1 MKKENEISEQDWREI
16 ITPIYESL
24 PSKQKT
30 YANRTMF
37 QSIALDAVLRSDISS
52 SHGDASRV
60 LNRLYEIYDADANNV
75 PNLLASLKGDLDAY
89 YHNRMDDGRYEK
101 SVFGKLRNKPYCAMF
116 ILSYNRPNVNATLKM
131 MESWDD
137 EEVYQNTFVF
147 VQSDQKAEYEKH
159 HPKFYF
165 YAHDVN
171 SVGERFGAVVD
182 FCKHYGIS
190 HAIILEDD
198 IAQIRHIKKGG
209 VDSGSHLATREEDLG
224 GVYLKYIA
232 YKGREIMKRYKDVIM
247 VGVRNRV
254 MANNEST
261 SVVGYHEPMKGGCPN
276 MIHFIDV
283 ERFYPV
289 WKKIPKEHY
298 TPQSDWAIQCATVS
312 SGKKWAM
319 ITGIVKDENN
329 SKSVIGFTGDREA
342 LAAEYIKFYNVQDS
356 MTYRRFKDTA
366 MQGVKIFYNSRKE
379 KTDYEKLF

>member
-1 MKKENEISEQDWREI
+1 
-16 ITPIYESL
+16 
-24 PSKQKT
+24 
-30 YANRTMF
+30 
-37 QSIALDAVLRSDISS
+37 
-52 SHGDASRV
+52 
-60 LNRLYEIYDADANNV
+60 
-75 PNLLASLKGDLDAY
+75 
-89 YHNRMDDGRYEK
+89 
-101 SVFGKLRNKPYCAMF
+101 
-116 ILSYNRPNVNATLKM
+116 
-131 MESWDD
+131 
-137 EEVYQNTFVF
+137 
-147 VQSDQKAEYEKH
+147 
-159 HPKFYF
+159 
-165 YAHDVN
+165 
-171 SVGERFGAVVD
+171 
-182 FCKHYGIS
+182 
-190 HAIILEDD
+190 
-198 IAQIRHIKKGG
+198 
-209 VDSGSHLATREEDLG
+209 
-224 GVYLKYIA
+224 
-232 YKGREIMKRYKDVIM
+232 
-247 VGVRNRV
+247 

-289 WKKIPKEHY
+289 WEKIPKEHY